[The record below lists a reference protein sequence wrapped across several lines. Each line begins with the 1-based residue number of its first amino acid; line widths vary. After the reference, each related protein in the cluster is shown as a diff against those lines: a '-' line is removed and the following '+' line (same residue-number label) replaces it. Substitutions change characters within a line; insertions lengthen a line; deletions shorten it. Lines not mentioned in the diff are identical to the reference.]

1 MGSPEPLSME
11 WGLYQETPVAFL
23 TLSSLTPRSLF
34 VCPGLLLIQPLRLDS
49 NCASSIQMFPP
60 QTYGMFSTDFISTFI
75 I

>member
-1 MGSPEPLSME
+1 M
-11 WGLYQETPVAFL
+11 GLYQETPVAFL

-34 VCPGLLLIQPLRLDS
+34 LSPGLLLIQPLRLDS
-49 NCASSIQMFPP
+49 NCASSIQMSP

>member
-49 NCASSIQMFPP
+49 NCASSIQMFS
-60 QTYGMFSTDFISTFI
+60 QTHGMFSTDFISTFI